1 MRRLVV
7 VMIAVSM
14 LLTLTACGGG
24 GDNAGTTTQSG
35 EVATQTQ
42 ADKTSTAAAPG
53 ATTPSVVSSNTL
65 SPQEAQKFEP
75 FPTDKEVLPD
85 QIKQRLDAKR
95 PMLVYFY
102 DTTQRHTDDARAQ
115 IDKVL
120 GDYRG
125 LIDLVAFDVSK
136 YVTTDASGSVLP
148 KPGIADDPTAQQVA
162 MLLSSNY
169 LNVRYTPYLV
179 FVDRQ
184 GYIIYRFSG
193 MVDADLL
200 ERQVLR
206 ATE

>member
-7 VMIAVSM
+7 VVIAVVMALS
-14 LLTLTACGGG
+14 LTACGGG
-24 GDNAGTTTQSG
+24 GGDAATTTKSG

-42 ADKTSTAAAPG
+42 ATKTSTAAKPG
-53 ATTPSVVSSNTL
+53 AAVASENSSNTL
-65 SPQEAQKFEP
+65 SPQEASVFEA
-75 FPTDKEVLPD
+75 FPTDPEVLPAE
-85 QIKQRLDAKR
+85 IKQRLDSKR
-95 PMLVYFY
+95 PMLIYFF
-102 DTTQRHTDDARAQ
+102 DATQRHTDDARAQ
-115 IDKVL
+115 VDAVL
-120 GDYRG
+120 ADYRG

-136 YVTTDASGSVLP
+136 YVTTDASGSVQP

-169 LNVRYTPYLV
+169 LNVTYTPYIV

-184 GYIIYRFSG
+184 GYITYRFRG
-193 MVDADLL
+193 MIDADLL

>member
-7 VMIAVSM
+7 VVIAVVMVLS
-14 LLTLTACGGG
+14 LTACGGG
-24 GDNAGTTTQSG
+24 GDTATTTKSG

-42 ADKTSTAAAPG
+42 ADKTSTAAKPG
-53 ATTPSVVSSNTL
+53 AAVASENSSNTL
-65 SPQEAQKFEP
+65 SPQEGQAFEP
-75 FPTDKEVLPD
+75 FPTDSEVLPNE
-85 QIKQRLDAKR
+85 IKQRLDSKR
-95 PMLVYFY
+95 PMLIYFF
-102 DTTQRHTDDARAQ
+102 DATQRHSDDERAQ
-115 IDKVL
+115 VDAVL
-120 GDYRG
+120 ADYRG

-136 YVTTDASGSVLP
+136 YVTTDASGSVQP

-169 LNVRYTPYLV
+169 LNVTYTPYIV

-184 GYIIYRFSG
+184 GYITYRFRG
-193 MVDADLL
+193 MVDSDLL